1 MRARRTQYA
10 RGFHEVPAL
19 TKADLHER
27 VVAAVGATAT
37 RTPLD
42 EVPLLVT
49 VPGLVPLAVWAF
61 TITSP
66 PGGRHPTESKIQ
78 IMVPG
83 QGRDERGDFEGP
95 PDHYKLLVGVH
106 PDDDMFV
113 LWDAYK
119 HRDFAFSKNVQVK
132 GQLMWE
138 ASISGIATTTR
149 NLANSV
155 ETVIAARGDH
165 LVEAIRLRTR
175 TQ

>member
-1 MRARRTQYA
+1 M
-10 RGFHEVPAL
+10 PAL
-19 TKADLHER
+19 TKAELHQR
-27 VVAAVGATAT
+27 VIDALGAGVASREGV
-37 RTPLD
+37 D
-42 EVPLLVT
+42 EVPLLLT

-66 PGGRHPTESKIQ
+66 PGGREPTESKIQ

-83 QGRDERGDFEGP
+83 QGRDERADFEGP
-95 PDHYKLLVGVH
+95 AGHYRVLIGVH
-106 PDDDMFV
+106 PDEDMFV

-132 GQLMWE
+132 GKLMWE
-138 ASISGIATTTR
+138 ASIAGTATATR

-165 LVEAIRLRTR
+165 LRDAIRLRM
-175 TQ
+175 QAP